1 MEDHSTTMEA
11 HYNRNHR
18 LLRAALSALLVLSY
32 TSLACAQDKS
42 NPPFVKAPITD
53 TQWHKGSATFYGNE
67 MLQGNSGN
75 CGFPYRFVDNV
86 TQVAVPDP
94 RWSQSLSNGVQAF
107 KGAAC
112 GQCYEVKC
120 LRSPRYGSK
129 VHCSSEKPTRVV
141 ITNFDTPRSEGWPNN
156 HFDFHNTGFK
166 KIAALE
172 AGIINVMWR
181 RVKCPQSTPKFTVKG
196 NPYFHDI
203 TVYGVP
209 GVGAITGV
217 WVQVGGSGE
226 WQKARQSW
234 GAHYFLS
241 GKVDWNNPKTK
252 VRAQMAETGKFIY
265 PKHVQAV

>member
-1 MEDHSTTMEA
+1 MGTHG
-11 HYNRNHR
+11 NRSS
-18 LLRAALSALLVLSY
+18 LLRAILSSLLLVSSSFLV
-32 TSLACAQDKS
+32 CAQDKL

-94 RWSQSLSNGVQAF
+94 RWSQSLTKGVEGF

-120 LRSPRYGSK
+120 LRTARYGNK
-129 VHCSSEKPTRVV
+129 VHCTSDKATRVV

-156 HFDFHNTGFK
+156 HFDFHSTGFK
-166 KIAALE
+166 RIAALE
-172 AGIINVMWR
+172 AGIVNVQWR
-181 RVKCPQSTPKFTVKG
+181 RVPCPGSTAKFTVKG
-196 NPYFHDI
+196 NPYWHDI
-203 TVYGVP
+203 TVYDVP
-209 GVGAITGV
+209 RVGAITAV
-217 WVQVGGSGE
+217 WVQVAGSGE
-226 WQKARQSW
+226 WKKARHSW

-241 GKVDWNNPKTK
+241 GKVEWDKAGTR
-252 VRAQMAETGKFIY
+252 VRAQMAETREFIY
-265 PKHVQAV
+265 PKRVQAA